1 MGLDPARPAPIQGP
15 PLSGAGDHIEP
26 VAIIDIGSNSV
37 RLVAYDGLTRAPT
50 PLYNEKVL
58 CGLGRN
64 VLSTGRLNEEAVRRA
79 LVALA
84 RFRVLCETMR
94 VSRTFV
100 LATAAARDAENGQE
114 FLAAAE
120 AACGQRIELL
130 SGRREAELSAL
141 GVISGFHAPDGV
153 VGDLG
158 GGSLELVDVRGAT
171 VGMGVTMPLGGLALQ
186 DLSGGSVKKALKI
199 VRENLKKAAPQLETL
214 RGRSFYAVGGTWR
227 ALARLHQSARGYPLH
242 VMHGYSV
249 EPSDEL
255 NFLEVVE
262 RTDAALLQDVESVSE
277 ARRPLL
283 AYGAVVLEEIIRIGR
298 PRELAISA
306 SGVREGLLYEQLDRH
321 ARLADPLLAAAAEL
335 NTLRARSPGHAEDLI
350 TWSDRFIA
358 SLDQPETADERRLR
372 HAACFLSDIGWRA
385 HPDYRGEQSV
395 NVITHAAF
403 VGIDHPGR
411 AYLALAIYFRHEG
424 IAPEKASPMLRNL
437 AGPRLFERARLL
449 GALLRLAFP
458 LSAGMA
464 GALGRIPVTIEGGRV
479 TLSLPADQGS
489 LPGDRILNR
498 VRGLGRLFGLEGR
511 IVEAD

>member
-1 MGLDPARPAPIQGP
+1 
-15 PLSGAGDHIEP
+15 

-372 HAACFLSDIGWRA
+372 HAACLLSDIGWRA